1 MKLNI
6 LIYTCFLIFF
16 FFIFNHYLWFFL
28 LKHIILNLFNN
39 MYIFFDFY
47 LDFFNTKIYWK
58 RLYIIVFFVKKTN
71 SKISSH
77 VINGV
82 TGGNRKRKYLRV
94 LTCKHL
100 DPPTTPPTLPKN
112 LIQNPLVVILFP
124 ISDTFLI
131 TVIYIFLK
139 KGKWLVTACE
149 KKKKKPIMAI
159 YWIPYIYIYIYI
171 NY

>member
-1 MKLNI
+1 M
-6 LIYTCFLIFF
+6 
-16 FFIFNHYLWFFL
+16 
-28 LKHIILNLFNN
+28 LK
-39 MYIFFDFY
+39 
-47 LDFFNTKIYWK
+47 
-58 RLYIIVFFVKKTN
+58 KKN
-71 SKISSH
+71 SKISSQ

-100 DPPTTPPTLPKN
+100 DPPATPPTLPKN

-131 TVIYIFLK
+131 TVIYIFFFK

-149 KKKKKPIMAI
+149 KKTIMAI
-159 YWIPYIYIYIYI
+159 YWIPNICIYII
-171 NY
+171 NFIRVVNLKFYLCMALRFFPIISYHLSWAPHQQFLNMLMEVWIIH